1 MRDSQLE
8 DDSYED
14 VTEQDKKDHYL
25 AVIEKIQEGDKFSV
39 EGVME
44 DDECIRALNEF
55 VAEIADTND
64 RSVFGKYLLLRKA
77 IAQSIEKY
85 AEYKGE

>member
-8 DDSYED
+8 DDTYTD

-25 AVIEKIQEGDKFSV
+25 AVIEKIQEGDKFSI
-39 EGVME
+39 EAVME

-64 RSVFGKYLLLRKA
+64 RGVFSKYLLLRKA
-77 IAQSIEKY
+77 VSQSIEKH
-85 AEYKGE
+85 AEYK